1 MQTKPQFM
9 DQPPSMHDDKSIHS
23 IDLEN
28 NVSLPPQRPPP
39 PMHLNPNFKISP
51 SNSSVSSNSQS
62 KYKNVIRSNSIELE
76 EMPKKSSDDY
86 LSHSTSLGSL
96 ESHKVEENKKDQIS
110 VASQGRQSNIRSY
123 KGDSE
128 KMKVFSNE
136 ILSSIESI
144 EKATLAKKDD
154 NQKQA
159 DFSINDYLN
168 RYSFSSIDDETND
181 NTIQKASNLES
192 ADLTR
197 FKSESVELKNE
208 IEKKDEKGEKL
219 SLKSHTKL
227 DENV

>member
-1 MQTKPQFM
+1 MEH
-9 DQPPSMHDDKSIHS
+9 PPSIHDDKSIHS

-39 PMHLNPNFKISP
+39 PMHLNPNFKISS
-51 SNSSVSSNSQS
+51 SNSSVSTNSQS
-62 KYKNVIRSNSIELE
+62 KYKNIIRSNSIELE

-86 LSHSTSLGSL
+86 LKDRLSHSTSLGSL
-96 ESHKVEENKKDQIS
+96 ESHKFEENKKDQIS
-110 VASQGRQSNIRSY
+110 VASQGRQSNIHSY

-154 NQKQA
+154 SQKHA

-181 NTIQKASNLES
+181 NTIQKTNNLES
-192 ADLTR
+192 DDLTR
-197 FKSESVELKNE
+197 YKSESMESKNE
-208 IEKKDEKGEKL
+208 IERKDEKDEKL
-219 SLKSHTKL
+219 SLKSDKKS
-227 DENV
+227 DENA